1 VPETWR
7 LFHRHASS
15 QWSDRGYL
23 ARQGKPASSE
33 LVDPEAL
40 RRELARTPPLI
51 RCLSAVGPY
60 PQSPARG
67 RERKGSLDFA
77 APRQSPPPKP
87 TRGQAEKANSRCQAV
102 WVKWLFRFTA

>member
-33 LVDPEAL
+33 LVDLEAL
-40 RRELARTPPLI
+40 RREFARTPPLI

-60 PQSPARG
+60 PKAQHVVVSGKAASILRHLASRHPQSQVFL
-67 RERKGSLDFA
+67 EVK
-77 APRQSPPPKP
+77 PKRP
-87 TRGQAEKANSRCQAV
+87 TVGKAV
-102 WVKWLFRFTA
+102 LVKF